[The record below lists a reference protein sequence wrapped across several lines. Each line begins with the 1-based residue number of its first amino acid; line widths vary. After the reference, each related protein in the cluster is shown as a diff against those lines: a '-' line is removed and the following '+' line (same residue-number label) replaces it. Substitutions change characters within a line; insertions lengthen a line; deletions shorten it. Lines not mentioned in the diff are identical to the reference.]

1 MRKIFKT
8 LNGVKTTLL
17 VWGDPFNTKSPVI
30 LCITGNPGLVDLYID
45 FATELHKIT
54 SMPLCLIGQAG
65 HEISDETSNILEN
78 NEHLYS
84 LEGQIMH
91 KYDLISKY
99 FEKNTKLHIVG
110 HSIGAWLIVELLAR
124 HEMLI
129 EKTSSVNLLFPTLQ
143 RMGDTINGKFMNNV
157 VRRWHSLIM
166 FLFKLINVLP
176 DIIISFFIKVYIFM
190 HNLPNNMYQKIHIAI
205 NPKIMEKVLFLAYN
219 EMDSVL
225 TLNNSGIDKIKHITN
240 VIYSDRDDWAPLHYI
255 DNLKVYEPHI
265 KLQMVKV
272 NHAFVLNSSHFIA
285 TQLAE
290 LILEKT

>member
-176 DIIISFFIKVYIFM
+176 DIIIT
-190 HNLPNNMYQKIHIAI
+190 
-205 NPKIMEKVLFLAYN
+205 YN